1 MNALLV
7 IWLAA
12 HGCDATTTHLALSRG
27 GVERNPFYTQ
37 SPIKNDLLM
46 AGEAAALTIGIK
58 TLGPAH
64 PKLAK
69 LILVAGIG
77 LSGYAAVHNV
87 QTLRIQ
93 SRLR

>member
-1 MNALLV
+1 MNALLI

-12 HGCDATTTHLALSRG
+12 HGCDTTTTHLALSRG

-37 SPIKNDLLM
+37 SSIANDALM
-46 AGEAAALTIGIK
+46 VSEAAALSYVTRRY
-58 TLGPAH
+58 GPNH

-69 LILVAGIG
+69 VILVAGIG
-77 LSGYAAVHNV
+77 LSGYAAVHNI

-93 SRLR
+93 NRSR